1 MLASW
6 GLLLPLGV
14 VLARFFKKEQ
24 GKIAGKPFWFAAHRA
39 CQSMGVVLM
48 LAGFAVRSRRP
59 HPFPAASHIAH
70 IAHLAHISRGR

>member
-1 MLASW
+1 MLVALVAVHAGLMLASW

-39 CQSMGVVLM
+39 WCSCS
-48 LAGFAVRSRRP
+48 LASR
-59 HPFPAASHIAH
+59 
-70 IAHLAHISRGR
+70 